1 MSDYDFTPDAGAPIA
16 LPGPAG
22 AAVVGAPA
30 RPAAPGAA
38 PAAGAPSMPVESLL
52 DRPFLQVVRWDGEK
66 LAWLLLLAAAL
77 ASRLIGLGDRA
88 ISHDESLHALYS
100 WHLFDGQGYQ
110 HEAMM
115 HGPLKFAGNAFMYF
129 IFGVNDWS
137 ARIQVALFGVLM
149 VGLVWLLR
157 PWLGR
162 VGAFL
167 AALMFTI
174 SPALLFHSRYIR
186 DEVILCALLV
196 LLVVAMFRYLA
207 TRQTKWLI
215 WTAVALGLAL
225 TTMEASFIFGGI
237 FGIFL
242 LLALAV
248 RLWTCPWPSAA
259 ATAPSGGD
267 GYPPDAAARA
277 PAPADRRKLYR
288 YLVGAAVPGLAADTA
303 LLIFRQSLPGLA
315 LAGLGALL
323 ALGAAFIVALAWRSR
338 LRLFVEL
345 DLLVLLFTL
354 VLPFLTVF
362 PMRLLGW
369 SVDPFKKA
377 DGAFTL
383 ATTWQGFLVMG
394 ILALISL
401 GIGWYWLRGRWLAA
415 AGIFWAIELVLF
427 TSFLTNGMGVGTG
440 IIGSLGYWIDQQEVM
455 RGGQPWYYFL
465 LMVPLYEFLPLL
477 LAAGGALAILTHG
490 TGRPFASSLPS
501 GDASLG
507 SIRPPA
513 AGPQSSYQGESR
525 PELLQALDVR
535 ALFPLFLLFWVAATW
550 VVFTYVGEK
559 MPWHVVY
566 FATPMALLGGWWL
579 GRVIEGIDWGVVRAR
594 GGFWLLAALPAFLL
608 ALKAI
613 FPVSANRPFVD
624 MSVNGL
630 GTTVG
635 WIAALLVGLAVL
647 WLASGRVA
655 ALGRAQSVRL
665 LAVGLAALLGI
676 YTVGVAYRFA
686 YINYD
691 YPTEPLVYAHGT
703 PDLKLAMS
711 QVEEISRKTVGG
723 HNLKIAYD
731 SDALWPLEWYLR
743 DYGNRVYYGETPS
756 RAALDAPVVI
766 VGDGGLDK
774 AKPYLGD
781 RYYDFTYRLIWW
793 PRQTY
798 WDLTWQRIWDGI
810 RDPKQRGQFWD
821 VVLNRRYTTPT
832 AAWEPPYVRF
842 FHLFVRKDVAA
853 QVWDWGVPSAAAA
866 AAAVDPYAA
875 GQKDVTALAQIGTA
889 GVSGAG
895 AGQLATP
902 RALAV
907 AGDGTV
913 YVADTGNNRVEV
925 FGADGQYL
933 REWGGTCKLIE
944 NNQGCVGD
952 GRGQFNEPWGIAV
965 GSDGSVYVSDTWN
978 SRVQKFDR
986 EGKFEAMWGVFQ
998 STNGE
1003 LTEPGALYGPRAIAV
1018 GQDGL
1023 VYVMDTGNKRVQ
1035 SFKPDGTFVG
1045 QYGGGGV
1052 VDGKFDEP
1060 VGLAQDASGDW
1071 YVTDTWN
1078 HRVEK
1083 FDASWKYVGQWA
1095 VNGWGSE
1102 SVVNKPYV
1110 AVDGQRGLVYLTD
1123 PEGYRVLVFGTDG
1136 SFKGMWGGFGQE
1148 ADTFTL
1154 PTGIAVG
1161 ADGKVYVADG
1171 GANRIM
1177 IFPAFGS

>member
-1 MSDYDFTPDAGAPIA
+1 MSNSDFTPESGAPITID
-16 LPGPAG
+16 
-22 AAVVGAPA
+22 
-30 RPAAPGAA
+30 A
-38 PAAGAPSMPVESLL
+38 PAAETVVRSAAGEGLVSAPSAAGARSTLPESLL
-52 DRPFLQVVRWDGEK
+52 DRPFLRLVRWDGEK
-66 LAWLLLLAAAL
+66 LAWLMLLALAL
-77 ASRLIGLGDRA
+77 ASRVIGLGDRA

-110 HEAMM
+110 HDAMM
-115 HGPLKFAGNAFMYF
+115 HGPLKFIVNAFMYF

-167 AALMFTI
+167 AAVMFTI

-215 WTAVALGLAL
+215 WTAAALGLAL

-242 LLALAV
+242 LLALAG
-248 RLWTCPWPSAA
+248 RLWRLSWPSVRSGS
-259 ATAPSGGD
+259 PSAQTLSPVDGD
-267 GYPPDAAARA
+267 ERA
-277 PAPADRRKLYR
+277 LTTPGRRNLYR
-288 YLVGAAVPGLAADTA
+288 VLAAVALPTLAAGTI
-303 LLIFRQSLPGLA
+303 LLMFKQNVPGLA
-315 LAGLGALL
+315 LAGVGTLL
-323 ALGAAFIVALAWRSR
+323 ALAAAIVAALGWRSR
-338 LRLFVEL
+338 LRIFPEL

-354 VLPFLTVF
+354 VLPFLAAF
-362 PMRLLGW
+362 PMRVLHW
-369 SVDPFKKA
+369 SLDPFKKA
-377 DGAFTL
+377 DAAFTFA
-383 ATTWQGFLVMG
+383 ATWHGFLVMG
-394 ILALISL
+394 ILALIGL

-415 AGIFWAIELVLF
+415 AGLFWGIELVLF
-427 TSFLTNGMGVGTG
+427 TSFLTNGMGMGTG

-455 RGGQPWYYFL
+455 RGGQPWFYFL

-477 LAAGGALAILTHG
+477 LAAGGALAVIARWQIKRSG
-490 TGRPFASSLPS
+490 SQGAAAEQVGRSGEESSGALQNEEQ
-501 GDASLG
+501 G
-507 SIRPPA
+507 SRQPA
-513 AGPQSSYQGESR
+513 PLEAP
-525 PELLQALDVR
+525 DVR
-535 ALFPLFLLFWVAATW
+535 ALFLAFLVFWVAGVW

-579 GRVIEGIDWGVVRAR
+579 GRIVEGIDWGVVRAR
-594 GGFWLLAALPAFLL
+594 GGFWLLAGVPVFLL

-613 FPVSANRPFVD
+613 FPALEHRPFVD
-624 MSVNGL
+624 TTMNGL
-630 GTTVG
+630 GNTVG
-635 WIAALLVGLAVL
+635 WIVAVVVGLAAL
-647 WLASGRVA
+647 WLGSERIA
-655 ALGRAQSVRL
+655 ALGRGQSLRL
-665 LAVGLAALLGI
+665 VAVSVAALLGI
-676 YTVGVAYRFA
+676 YTAGVAYRFA

-691 YPTEPLVYAHGT
+691 YPTEPMVYAHGT

-743 DYGNRVYYGETPS
+743 DYGNRVYYGENPS

-774 AKPYLGD
+774 AKPYLGN

-810 RDPKQRGQFWD
+810 KDPKQRGQFWD
-821 VVLNRRYTTPT
+821 VVLNRRYST
-832 AAWEPPYVRF
+832 ATSAWEPPYVRF
-842 FHLFVRKDVAA
+842 FHLFVRKDIADQVWPLGAPPTAAA
-853 QVWDWGVPSAAAA
+853 Q
-866 AAAVDPYAA
+866 AAVDPYLK
-875 GQKDVTALAQIGTA
+875 GQKDIAALQAIGTA
-889 GVSGAG
+889 GVSGTG
-895 AGQLATP
+895 AGQLSSP
-902 RALAV
+902 RAVAV
-907 AGDGTV
+907 AADGTV
-913 YVADTGNNRVEV
+913 YVADSGNNRVAV
-925 FGADGQYL
+925 FGADGKFIRQ
-933 REWGGTCKLIE
+933 WGSPCKLIE
-944 NNQGCVGD
+944 NNQGCQGD
-952 GRGQFNEPWGIAV
+952 GHGQFNEPWGIAV
-965 GSDGSVYVSDTWN
+965 GSDGSVYVADTWN

-986 EGKFEAMWGVFQ
+986 EGNFAAMWGVFQ

-1003 LTEPGALYGPRAIAV
+1003 LTQPGAMYGPRAIAV

-1035 SFKPDGTFVG
+1035 SFKADGTFVG

-1060 VGLAQDASGDW
+1060 VGLAQDGSGNW

-1078 HRVEK
+1078 HRVQK
-1083 FDASWKYVGQWA
+1083 FDAGWNYVGQWA
-1095 VNGWGSE
+1095 VNGWGSQ
-1102 SVVNKPYV
+1102 SVVNKPYL
-1110 AVDGQRGLVYLTD
+1110 AVDAKRGLVYTTD

-1136 SFKGMWGGFGQE
+1136 SFKGTWGQFGQE
-1148 ADTFTL
+1148 ANTFTL
-1154 PTGIAVG
+1154 PTGIAVA

-1171 GANRIM
+1171 GSQRIM
-1177 IFPAFGS
+1177 IFPAWQ